1 MVSSLLGFLK
11 MQLVPLNHG
20 KRCVDIGCNEGL
32 VSLSIAVNF
41 RPASM
46 LGIDI
51 DIREH
56 NRAAIEAHP
65 MASRIQMIQG
75 SSIAPEIIEQV
86 RSVAANYS
94 RVLVYLDSNHTHDRN
109 HNHHRPPPQ
118 RPLRLCHHDFSDRH
132 DTTGYFVE
140 RYHLR
145 Q

>member
-51 DIREH
+51 DTFLVGKAGLYKS
-56 NRAAIEAHP
+56 NAADP
-65 MASRIQMIQG
+65 
-75 SSIAPEIIEQV
+75 
-86 RSVAANYS
+86 
-94 RVLVYLDSNHTHDRN
+94 
-109 HNHHRPPPQ
+109 
-118 RPLRLCHHDFSDRH
+118 
-132 DTTGYFVE
+132 
-140 RYHLR
+140 
-145 Q
+145 